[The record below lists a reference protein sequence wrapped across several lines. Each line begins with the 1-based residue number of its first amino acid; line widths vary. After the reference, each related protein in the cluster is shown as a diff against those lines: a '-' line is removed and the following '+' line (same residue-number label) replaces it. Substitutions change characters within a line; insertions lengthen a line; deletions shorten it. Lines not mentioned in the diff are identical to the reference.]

1 MTRQGSLLYTIRVFD
16 GSQMSSEFL
25 QDNEIEFI
33 ESTVEV
39 MVDKLHDLI
48 SKGQTADA
56 EALAHRI
63 KILQTNS

>member
-1 MTRQGSLLYTIRVFD
+1 
-16 GSQMSSEFL
+16 MSSEFL
-25 QDNEIEFI
+25 HDNEIEFI